1 MEMNGKIL
9 LLATVRD
16 QRAKIRKLIAPV
28 MRLLALLLPIMRR
41 FHPQRVC
48 AGCFLPHGP

>member
-9 LLATVRD
+9 LVATVRD
-16 QRAKIRKLIAPV
+16 QWAKIRKLIAPV
-28 MRLLALLLPIMRR
+28 MGLLALLLPIMRR

-48 AGCFLPHGP
+48 AGFFLRHGP